1 MMGGLTRGEGEA
13 TGAVPEMAGC
23 LTSLPRKPMAGR

>member
-13 TGAVPEMAGC
+13 TVPEMTGC